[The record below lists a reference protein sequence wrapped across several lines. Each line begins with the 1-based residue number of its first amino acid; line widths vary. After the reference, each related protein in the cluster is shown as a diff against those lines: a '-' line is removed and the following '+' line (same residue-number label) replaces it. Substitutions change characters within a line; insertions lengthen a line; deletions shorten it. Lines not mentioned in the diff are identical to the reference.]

1 MSHKMHHLP
10 IVLLLVFSCGYG
22 QSPVEPRLDEAAS
35 VKINSL
41 SIAVDPRIELLS
53 IVQYLSD
60 YGSRFK
66 GLVAG
71 FDQTYRSEVDSWFS
85 KFKSHQAIQMFNSMS
100 SRGFSYDAPPAAM
113 LYMNS
118 DFSIEPAISASPGLQ
133 IWNRAG
139 GKMNMML
146 FAGALKAFA
155 AESGFVRFYK
165 DHKPFYEQITR
176 ETAKSVQDKDI
187 IGQLEQ
193 YYGEKRSSYAAIIS
207 PLLGGGSFGPQ
218 IERTGGTK
226 DIYCIMGP
234 YRVQNGNPQFGSFDF
249 FNQLQRHEFSHSFVN
264 PLADKYKALVEKYS
278 GLFSPLEAVMRE
290 QAYSNWGTVLN
301 ESVVRAV
308 TTRLAYQFDGPA
320 AGDRELEHNKSRGFV
335 FTAALSKKLEEYE
348 KHRDKYPTLDSYY
361 VQLLA
366 VLDGIT
372 ASSTAE
378 MLSAYRDSKKES
390 GGNLTVNESIRE
402 ANTLV
407 YELPDEE
414 GRDNTVRY
422 IDQIHGRFFGRLG
435 MIDVTGSED
444 SELNSKLKG
453 SIIVYTII
461 GSRLFKAAAGPL
473 NISIDGGA
481 LNWNGLSEPIAGLRM
496 IFVGKNP
503 YGKGK
508 AIVYAA
514 SSNQRLDGINSCF
527 HGPYSYHIFRGSKLV
542 KEGFYSDTLI
552 SNIP

>member
-1 MSHKMHHLP
+1 MLNKIRTLP
-10 IVLLLVFSCGYG
+10 IVLLLVFTFGYG
-22 QSPVEPRLDEAAS
+22 QSLVIPRLDEATL
-35 VKINSL
+35 VKKNSL

-60 YGSRFK
+60 YGNRFS
-66 GLVAG
+66 GLVTG
-71 FDQTYRSEVDSWFS
+71 FDQTYRAEVNLWFS
-85 KFKSHQAIQMFNSMS
+85 KFRSHQAIQMFNSMS
-100 SRGFSYDAPPAAM
+100 SKGFSFDAPPAAM
-113 LYMNS
+113 LYMNP
-118 DFSIEPAISASPGLQ
+118 DFSIEPAISASPGLL
-133 IWNRAG
+133 IWKRAG
-139 GKMNMML
+139 GKMNMMS

-155 AESGFVRFYK
+155 AESGFFRFYK
-165 DHKPFYEQITR
+165 DHTPFYEQITR
-176 ETAKSVQDKDI
+176 ETVRSVQNEDI

-193 YYGEKRSSYAAIIS
+193 YYGEKRNSYTVIIS

-234 YRVQNGNPQFGSFDF
+234 HRVQDGNPQFGSSDF
-249 FNQLQRHEFSHSFVN
+249 FTQLQRHEFSHSFVN
-264 PLADKYKALVEKYS
+264 PLADKYKAFVGKYS
-278 GLFSPLEAVMRE
+278 DLFLPLEAVMRG
-290 QAYSNWGTVLN
+290 QAYANWEIVLN
-301 ESVVRAV
+301 ESVIRAV
-308 TTRLAYQFDGPA
+308 TTRLAYRLDGSV
-320 AGDRELEHNKSRGFV
+320 AGDRELEDNKSRGFV
-335 FTAALSKKLEEYE
+335 FTGEFAKKLEEYE

-366 VLDGIT
+366 VLDEFN

-378 MLSAYRDSKKES
+378 ILNTYRNSKKAS
-390 GGNLTVNESIRE
+390 SGNLTVNKSILE

-407 YELPDEE
+407 YELPNEE
-414 GRDNTVRY
+414 SRDSAVRY
-422 IDQIHGRFFGRLG
+422 IDQVHSKLFGRLE
-435 MIDVTGSED
+435 MIDLTRFED
-444 SELNSKLKG
+444 SALKSKLKD

-473 NISIDGGA
+473 NINIEGGV

-514 SSNQRLDGINSCF
+514 GSNQLLNGINGCF
-527 HGPYSYHIFRGSKLV
+527 HGPYSYHIFRESKLV
-542 KEGFYSDTLI
+542 KEGFYSDEFI
-552 SNIP
+552 SN

>member
-1 MSHKMHHLP
+1 MSHKMRHLS
-10 IVLLLVFSCGYG
+10 IILLLVFCLAYG
-22 QSPVEPRLDEAAS
+22 QSPVGPRPDEVVS

-60 YGSRFK
+60 YGNRFRD
-66 GLVAG
+66 LVTS
-71 FDQTYRSEVDSWFS
+71 FDQTYRSEVDVWFS
-85 KFKSHQAIQMFNSMS
+85 KFKSHQAIQMFTNMS
-100 SRGFSYDAPPAAM
+100 SRGFSFDAPPAAI

-118 DFSIEPAISASPGLQ
+118 DFSMEPSISEFPGLQ

-139 GKMNMML
+139 GRMNMIA

-155 AESGFVRFYK
+155 TESEFFRFYK
-165 DHKPFYEQITR
+165 DHKPFYERIAR
-176 ETAKSVQDKDI
+176 ETEKSVQGEDL

-193 YYGEKRSSYAAIIS
+193 YYGAKKSSYTVIIS
-207 PLLGGGSFGPQ
+207 PLLGRGSFGLQ
-218 IERTGGTK
+218 TERTGGTK

-234 YRVQNGNPQFGSFDF
+234 NRVQDGNPQFGSSDF

-264 PLADKYKALVEKYS
+264 PLADKYKALVGKYS
-278 GLFSPLEAVMRE
+278 GLFPPLEAVMRE
-290 QAYSNWGTVLN
+290 QAYANWEIVLN

-308 TTRLAYQFDGPA
+308 TTRLAYRFDSPA
-320 AGDRELEHNKSRGFV
+320 AGDRELEYNKSRGFV
-335 FTAALSKKLEEYE
+335 FTSALVKKLEEYE
-348 KHRDKYPTLDSYY
+348 AHRDKYPTLDMYY
-361 VQLLA
+361 AQLIG
-366 VLDGIT
+366 VLDGFT
-372 ASSTAE
+372 ASATAE
-378 MLSAYRDSKKES
+378 MLSGR
-390 GGNLTVNESIRE
+390 NLKVNESIRE

-414 GRDNTVRY
+414 SRDSAVRY
-422 IDQIHGRFFGRLG
+422 IDQIHARFFGKLE
-435 MIDVTGSED
+435 MIDVTKLENSVL
-444 SELNSKLKG
+444 SSKLKG

-473 NISIDGGA
+473 NINIDGGV
-481 LNWNGLSEPIAGLRM
+481 LNWNGLSEPIASMRM

-514 SSNQRLDGINSCF
+514 GSNRLLEGINGCF
-527 HGPYSYHIFRGSKLV
+527 HGPYSYHIFRESKLV
-542 KEGFYSDTLI
+542 KEGFYGGEFI